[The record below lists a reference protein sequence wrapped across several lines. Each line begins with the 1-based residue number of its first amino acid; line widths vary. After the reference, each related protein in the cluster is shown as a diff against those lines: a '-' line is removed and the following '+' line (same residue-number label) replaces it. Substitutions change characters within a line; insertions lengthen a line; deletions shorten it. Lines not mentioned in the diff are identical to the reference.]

1 MKVRLREDL
10 DENKERTDAIEALY
24 VTMGVLDRETDLQE
38 LLLGI
43 LGEGI
48 LGFFDAEEK
57 KLFVVKDAPE
67 FGPVEI
73 LTYSHEF
80 AHSLQQERF
89 DIHST
94 SEALR
99 GRMDE
104 LRAFR
109 ALVEGDASI
118 TELFY
123 TFNYMSEDERAEAV
137 AAGQNRPSSPIESAP
152 HLLQR
157 TIRFPY
163 IEGTQFVAALYL
175 SINDWDVVNEAFVRL
190 PQSTEQILHPEK
202 YMLGEAPVDVILPD
216 LSAALGDAWTLVRQD
231 TLGEFLILAY
241 LEAEVPSETAF
252 LAAQGWGGDTY
263 LLFRGPAGESL
274 LVSSA
279 TWDSEGDAGEFFRT
293 FIQFTELRTGGEW
306 GVVSEEGD
314 LTQIMSLADQT
325 IYIDLSGPNTTLI
338 FAPDLDTLGSV
349 RSTLGNP

>member
-1 MKVRLREDL
+1 MGHSAVRYLAGFSLALLLLSACGGGSSPTPVPSTPTPTPTPSATPSPAPSPTPAPTATPLPTPTFTPGQVILPTVAIPTVTPVPTPVDPTGALMDTIGSRTSVLRQLFTLAPVERQIIDREELKVRLREDL
-10 DENKERTDAIEALY
+10 DENKERTEAIEALY

-43 LGEGI
+43 LGEDV
-48 LGFFDAEEK
+48 LGFFDTEEK
-57 KLFVVKDAPE
+57 KLFVVRDAPE

-94 SEALR
+94 SEGLR
-99 GRMDE
+99 DRMDE

-109 ALVEGDASI
+109 ALVEGDASV

-163 IEGTQFVAALYL
+163 IEGAQFVAALYL
-175 SINDWDVVNEAFVRL
+175 SINDWDVVN
-190 PQSTEQILHPEK
+190 
-202 YMLGEAPVDVILPD
+202 
-216 LSAALGDAWTLVRQD
+216 
-231 TLGEFLILAY
+231 
-241 LEAEVPSETAF
+241 
-252 LAAQGWGGDTY
+252 
-263 LLFRGPAGESL
+263 
-274 LVSSA
+274 
-279 TWDSEGDAGEFFRT
+279 
-293 FIQFTELRTGGEW
+293 
-306 GVVSEEGD
+306 
-314 LTQIMSLADQT
+314 
-325 IYIDLSGPNTTLI
+325 
-338 FAPDLDTLGSV
+338 
-349 RSTLGNP
+349 